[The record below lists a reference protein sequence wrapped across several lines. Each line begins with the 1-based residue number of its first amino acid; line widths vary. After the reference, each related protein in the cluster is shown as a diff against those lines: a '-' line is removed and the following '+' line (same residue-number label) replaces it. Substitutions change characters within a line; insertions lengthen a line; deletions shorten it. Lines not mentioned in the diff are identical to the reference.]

1 MSGDF
6 GLGYLCSGSAPHIP
20 CSLSMGISAFGSKG
34 RMLGEVEDR
43 DIISFTADGQNL
55 REEKVGTHNCGF
67 LLLFALTSYP

>member
-6 GLGYLCSGSAPHIP
+6 GLGYLCSGSAPQIP

-43 DIISFTADGQNL
+43 ELLLNKLEIV
-55 REEKVGTHNCGF
+55 EKRRF
-67 LLLFALTSYP
+67 LLQCDCTYHWNVFKGGI